1 MFSELNKEQKE
12 AVMLPLSEN
21 ALILAGAGSGKTR
34 ALTFRIAY
42 LLKSGVSAHHILAVT
57 FTNKAAKEM
66 LSRLNGMLQD
76 EAHALWVGTFHGI
89 ANRLLRAN
97 FKEAF
102 LPRDFQ
108 IMDSDDQ
115 AAFIKRL
122 LKQHFPS
129 LIDEERDADSV
140 QHIFQPKAIANWI
153 NHQKEHAN
161 RARDL
166 QKDAQSF
173 SPNQATL
180 VQIYETYERECN
192 AQGMVDFAELL
203 LRVYEVLKV
212 NEELRTRYQK
222 RFRYIL
228 VDEFQ
233 DINAL
238 QFKLIT
244 LLAKGC
250 GANNRVFVVGDDDQS
265 IYGFRGADIQ
275 FLRDFERVFKPSIVH
290 LGRNYRSTSNILDA
304 ANAVIANNCDRF
316 MQKHLWTED
325 VGGQLVQI
333 HSAYDATMEARYV
346 VSRIQK
352 LHTQSGVP
360 LSQIAVLYRVNALSR
375 VLESELIASQIK
387 YHIYGGLG
395 FFSREEVKHV
405 LAYMRLI
412 ANPNDNAAFL
422 RVINVPRRGI
432 GQKAL
437 DALEEYANW
446 DERSLYDT
454 AQRLNAT
461 AKKKFVPFLDL
472 IDSLCEFSKNHNLFE
487 TAQKIIEMAKLRDY
501 YEKKEKDIEKLE
513 DRLENLSEL
522 LNAAHN
528 FMTDEA
534 LDKTGGDLSAFLAY
548 AALFASEHQ
557 NSSDDAVQL
566 MSVHLSKGLEFDS
579 VFVVGLEDGLFPHVM
594 AKRNAKRE
602 SAGDAISEER
612 RLLYV
617 AMTRAKKHLHLTFA
631 RRRQVFS
638 VWETQKAS
646 QFLDEIKNVCPDIVR
661 ETQSVRQEFAPL
673 TTATDFLSLDVPWRD
688 DIGGAKKTPHA
699 KMSAR
704 SRNGETLNL
713 KDFVTHPKWGK
724 GQIVAF
730 LEGKGLGF
738 VKIYF
743 QADCV
748 YKDLDLNV
756 ANLQKES

>member
-1 MFSELNKEQKE
+1 MFSDLNKEQKE
-12 AVMLPLSEN
+12 AVMLPLNEN

-42 LLKSGVSAHHILAVT
+42 LLKSGVPAANILAVT

-66 LSRLNGMLQD
+66 LNRLAGMLGE
-76 EAHALWVGTFHGI
+76 EAKHLWVGTFHGI

-97 FKEAF
+97 FRSAY

-122 LKQHFPS
+122 LKQHFPT
-129 LIDEERDADSV
+129 LMEEERESEG
-140 QHIFQPKAIANWI
+140 QTFQPKNIANWI
-153 NHQKEHAN
+153 AFQKEHAW

-166 QKDAQSF
+166 QKDAESF

-192 AQGMVDFAELL
+192 AQGVVDFAELL
-203 LRVYEVLKV
+203 LRIYEVFKF
-212 NEELRTRYQK
+212 NDELRARYQK

-238 QFKLIT
+238 QFKLIM
-244 LLAKGC
+244 LLAKGN
-250 GANNRVFVVGDDDQS
+250 GAQNRVFVVGDDDQS

-275 FLRDFERVFKPSIVH
+275 FLRDFERAFKPHIVH
-290 LGRNYRSTSNILDA
+290 LGRNYRSTANILEV
-304 ANAVIANNCDRF
+304 ANAVIANNSDRF
-316 MQKHLWTED
+316 MEKHLWTETE
-325 VGGQLVQI
+325 GGAMVQI
-333 HSAYDATMEARYV
+333 HSAYDAAQEAQYV
-346 VSRIQK
+346 IARIQK
-352 LHTQSGVP
+352 LHNENGVP
-360 LSQIAVLYRVNALSR
+360 LSKIAVLYRVNSLSR
-375 VLESELIASQIK
+375 VLETEFIAAQIK

-422 RVINVPRRGI
+422 RVINIPRRGI
-432 GQKAL
+432 GQKSL
-437 DALEEYANW
+437 ESLEEYANV

-454 AQRLNAT
+454 ALRLNPA
-461 AKKKFVPFLDL
+461 AQKKFLPFLNL
-472 IDSLCEFSKNHNLFE
+472 IDSLTEFSSDHNLFE
-487 TAQKIIEMAKLRDY
+487 TTQKIIEAAQLRDY
-501 YEKKEKDIEKLE
+501 YEKKEKDVEKLE

-522 LNAAHN
+522 LNATHN
-528 FMTDEA
+528 FMADEA
-534 LDKTGGDLSAFLAY
+534 IDKTGGDLSAFLSY

-557 NSSDDAVQL
+557 NSADDAVQL

-579 VFVVGLEDGLFPHVM
+579 VFVVGMEEGLFPHIM
-594 AKRNAKRE
+594 AKRNARRE
-602 SAGDAISEER
+602 KEGDELAEER

-617 AMTRAKKHLHLTFA
+617 AMTRAQKNLHLSFA

-638 VWETQKAS
+638 IWESQQPS
-646 QFLDEIKNVCPDIVR
+646 QFLEEIKSARPEILR
-661 ETQSVRQEFAPL
+661 ESKSDRPQYEVDTRV
-673 TTATDFLSLDVPWRD
+673 DFGALGQAWGD
-688 DIGGAKKTPHA
+688 DKIGGAK
-699 KMSAR
+699 SAPQTKISGR
-704 SRNGETLNL
+704 SRHGEALNL
-713 KDFVTHPKWGK
+713 KDFVIHPKWGR
-724 GQIVAF
+724 GQIIAF

-738 VKIYF
+738 VKLYF
-743 QADCV
+743 ESDCV

-756 ANLQKES
+756 ADIQKE